1 MSESGRRI
9 AVPGKVPDRLR
20 SFFAK
25 RPDDRGHQLAHSSR
39 LGLCR
44 RIIVKV
50 PLQYGHFLRWLVIS
64 WLTWDISASARQ
76 GRQQKRCGLWVI
88 SHFAI
93 STIIWP
99 YEAIIWPLQA
109 LCFLNRMCDRR
120 PEIKHNVAKNT
131 KIKHNLAKTSDP
143 SPRPK
148 TGLATSG

>member
-25 RPDDRGHQLAHSSR
+25 RPEDRGHQLAHSSR

-64 WLTWDISASARQ
+64 RLTWDISASARQ
-76 GRQQKRCGLWVI
+76 GRQQKRCGLPSRIAGYI
-88 SHFAI
+88 SA
-93 STIIWP
+93 
-99 YEAIIWPLQA
+99 
-109 LCFLNRMCDRR
+109 
-120 PEIKHNVAKNT
+120 
-131 KIKHNLAKTSDP
+131 TSAGG
-143 SPRPK
+143 R
-148 TGLATSG
+148 TGLFISELKGLLVAIPRKGIQDALVRVYQVQ